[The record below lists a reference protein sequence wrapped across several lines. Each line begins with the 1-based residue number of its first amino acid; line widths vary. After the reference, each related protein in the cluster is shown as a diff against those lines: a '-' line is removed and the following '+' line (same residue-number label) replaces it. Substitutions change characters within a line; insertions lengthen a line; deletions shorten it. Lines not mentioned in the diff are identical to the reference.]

1 MAGNNK
7 KWAKNKQTKPPDGR
21 IRQSQVVST
30 FGPGSMLDLIDDAV
44 LVGGLDFWRLKDGG
58 EKVNEPRL
66 REAIEPLYHH
76 HQWPL
81 SKEAPFRKP
90 PAGDERE
97 PSESCGIQV
106 YEFPRWFVCQNPR
119 CRALVRANSLDR
131 VNREYRHR
139 CAGVEAK
146 PERCVPVRFVAACR
160 RGHLADIDWS
170 WWVHERAPCDAPQLK
185 LEEGVTGDFSEIE
198 VSCMS
203 CPKRRRLIEMT
214 LEDKQDRCQ
223 GERPWLGLEARE
235 PCGEKQRLLVRTASN
250 GYFAQT
256 TSVITIPEPE
266 SLRNRVQSVWD
277 ILQSAT
283 AEMLPAFRTIQRVK
297 EALGTATDAEVL
309 AAITAER
316 ERKPEVV
323 PEIRTAEWLQFLSQ
337 PLEQPGE
344 MPMDRSEFFWA
355 RRIPRP
361 PNLPSVV
368 QHVVLA
374 RRLREVQAQVGFT
387 RLEPLSKDLQGRYD
401 LEVELAPLSLQRDW
415 VPVTEVQGEGVLLVL
430 DEAQVHAWET
440 SEPVKRR
447 TEVLHRGWER
457 WREHSL
463 PKNSKSKLL
472 FPGARLYLLHSLAHL
487 LMTEVALECGY
498 PASAI
503 RERLYCAPHDAAVP
517 MAGIL
522 LLTGTTGAEGTLG
535 GLVEEGRH
543 IGRHLARAWEDA
555 RLCSNDPV
563 CAHHEPAALDDR
575 TLEGAACHSCLFVP
589 ECSCE
594 RFNQYLDRALVVPTL
609 GHEDVAFLQK
619 P

>member
-1 MAGNNK
+1 MAINR
-7 KWAKNKQTKPPDGR
+7 KWAKSKQSRPPDGR

-30 FGPGSMLDLIDDAV
+30 FGPGSMLDLMDDAV
-44 LVGGLDFWRLKDGG
+44 LVGGLDFWRIPSGDGG
-58 EKVNEPRL
+58 IVNEPRL
-66 REAIEPLYHH
+66 LEAIEPLF
-76 HQWPL
+76 HQNKWPL
-81 SKEAPFRKP
+81 NKEIPFRKP

-97 PSESCGIQV
+97 ATETCGIQV

-139 CAGVEAK
+139 CSGVETK

-160 RGHLADIDWS
+160 RGHLADIDWP
-170 WWVHERAPCDAPQLK
+170 WWAHEKAPCNAPQLR
-185 LEEGVTGDFSEIE
+185 LEEGVTGDFSEIK
-198 VSCMS
+198 VSCTT
-203 CPKRRRLIEMT
+203 CGKHRRLIDLSLPDT
-214 LEDKQDRCQ
+214 QDRCG

-235 PCGEKQRLLVRTASN
+235 PCDEKQRLLVRTASN

-256 TSVITIPEPE
+256 TSVISIPEPE
-266 SLRNRVQSVWD
+266 SLRRRVQSAWN

-283 AEMLPAFRTIQRVK
+283 AETLPAFRTILQVQ

-309 AAITAER
+309 AAIAAER
-316 ERKPEVV
+316 ERKPDEV
-323 PEIRTAEWLQFLSQ
+323 PEIRTAEWLQFRSQ
-337 PLEQPGE
+337 PLEKPGE
-344 MPMDRSEFFWA
+344 MPADRSGHFWA

-361 PNLPSVV
+361 DKLPSAI

-440 SEPVKRR
+440 SDPVKQR
-447 TEVLHRGWER
+447 TEVLYKAWER
-457 WREHSL
+457 W
-463 PKNSKSKLL
+463 KAYSKSKLP
-472 FPGARLYLLHSLAHL
+472 FPGVRLYLLHSLAHL

-503 RERLYCAPHDAAVP
+503 RERLYCESHDASEP

-522 LLTGTTGAEGTLG
+522 LMTGTTGAEGTLG
-535 GLVEEGRH
+535 GLVEEGRR
-543 IGRHLARAWEDA
+543 IGRHLSRAWESA

-563 CAHHEPAALDDR
+563 CAHHEPSGLDDR
-575 TLEGAACHSCLFVP
+575 NLEGAACHSCLFVP

-609 GHEDVAFLQK
+609 GHEDVAFLKK
-619 P
+619 PWT

>member
-1 MAGNNK
+1 MANSR
-7 KWAKNKQTKPPDGR
+7 KWAKSKQTKPPDGR
-21 IRQSQVVST
+21 VRQSQVVST
-30 FGPGSMLDLIDDAV
+30 FGPGSMLDLVDDAV
-44 LVGGLDFWRLKDGG
+44 LVGGLDFWRLQGSG
-58 EKVNEPRL
+58 EIVNEPRL
-66 REAIEPLYHH
+66 LEVVEPLYVRNK
-76 HQWPL
+76 WPL

-97 PSESCGIQV
+97 ASESCGIQV

-119 CRALVRANSLDR
+119 CRALVRANSLER
-131 VNREYRHR
+131 VNQEYRHK

-146 PERCVPVRFVAACR
+146 PERCVPVRFVAACK

-170 WWVHERAPCDAPQLK
+170 WWMHEKEPCDAPQLK

-198 VSCMS
+198 VSCTT
-203 CPKRRRLIEMT
+203 CNDRRRLIEMT
-214 LEDKQDRCQ
+214 VEDRQDRCG
-223 GERPWLGLEARE
+223 GERPWLGLEAKER
-235 PCGEKQRLLVRTASN
+235 CDEKQRLLVRTASN

-266 SLRNRVQSVWD
+266 SLRRRVQSAWN
-277 ILQSAT
+277 ILQAAT
-283 AEMLPAFRTIQRVK
+283 AETLPAFRTIPNVK
-297 EALGTATDAEVL
+297 EALGTATDEKVL
-309 AAITAER
+309 EAITAER
-316 ERKPEVV
+316 ERRPEEV

-337 PLEQPGE
+337 PVEKPGE
-344 MPMDRSEFFWA
+344 MPKDRSELFWA
-355 RRIPRP
+355 RRIARP
-361 PNLPSVV
+361 PGLPSVV

-440 SEPVKRR
+440 SDPVMKR
-447 TEVLHRGWER
+447 TEVLYKAWER
-457 WREHSL
+457 WKAH
-463 PKNSKSKLL
+463 SKSKLP

-498 PASAI
+498 PASSI
-503 RERLYCAPHDAAVP
+503 RERLYCDSHEAAVP

-535 GLVEEGRH
+535 GLVEEGRRL
-543 IGRHLARAWEDA
+543 GRHLTRAWENA

-563 CAHHEPAALDDR
+563 CAHHEPVGLDDR
-575 TLEGAACHSCLFVP
+575 NLEGAACHSCLFVP

-609 GHEDVAFLQK
+609 GHEDVAFLKK
-619 P
+619 PWT

>member
-1 MAGNNK
+1 MASSK
-7 KWAKNKQTKPPDGR
+7 KWAKIKQTKPPDGR

-44 LVGGLDFWRLKDGG
+44 LVGGLDFWRFPSKR
-58 EKVNEPRL
+58 EIVNEPRL
-66 REAIEPLYHH
+66 LEAIEPLYLHNK
-76 HQWPL
+76 WPL

-97 PSESCGIQV
+97 ASEACGIQV

-119 CRALVRANSLDR
+119 CRALVRATSLER
-131 VNREYRHR
+131 VNREYRHK
-139 CAGVEAK
+139 CSGVDAK

-160 RGHLADIDWS
+160 RGHLADIDWP
-170 WWVHERAPCDAPQLK
+170 WWMHEKAPCGAPQLK

-198 VSCMS
+198 VSCTT
-203 CPKRRRLIEMT
+203 CGKRRRLIEMT
-214 LEDKQDRCQ
+214 QEDRQDRCE

-235 PCGEKQRLLVRTASN
+235 SCGENQRLLVRTASN

-256 TSVITIPEPE
+256 TSVISIPEPE
-266 SLRNRVQSVWD
+266 SLRRRVQSAWN

-283 AEMLPAFRTIQRVK
+283 AETLPVFRTILQVK

-309 AAITAER
+309 AAIAAER

-337 PLEQPGE
+337 PVEKPGE
-344 MPMDRSEFFWA
+344 MPRDRSEIFWA
-355 RRIPRP
+355 RRIARP
-361 PNLPSVV
+361 PRLPPAI

-440 SEPVKRR
+440 SDPVRRR
-447 TEVLHRGWER
+447 TEVLHKAWER
-457 WREHSL
+457 WKDH
-463 PKNSKSKLL
+463 SKSKLP
-472 FPGARLYLLHSLAHL
+472 FPGVRLYLLHSLAHL

-503 RERLYCAPHDAAVP
+503 RERLYCEGHDKAVP

-522 LLTGTTGAEGTLG
+522 LMTGTTGAEGTLG
-535 GLVEEGRH
+535 GLVEEGRRL
-543 IGRHLARAWEDA
+543 GRHLTRAWQSA
-555 RLCSNDPV
+555 SLCSNDPV
-563 CAHHEPAALDDR
+563 CAHHEPTGLDDR
-575 TLEGAACHSCLFVP
+575 YLEGAACHSCLFVP

-609 GHEDVAFLQK
+609 GHEEVAFLKQ
-619 P
+619 PWT

>member
-1 MAGNNK
+1 MARSK
-7 KWAKNKQTKPPDGR
+7 KWAKNKQLKPPDGR

-44 LVGGLDFWRLKDGG
+44 LVGGLDFWRFPSKR
-58 EKVNEPRL
+58 EIVNEPRL
-66 REAIEPLYHH
+66 LEAIEPLYHH

-97 PSESCGIQV
+97 PLEACGIQV

-119 CRALVRANSLDR
+119 CRAMVRANSLER
-131 VNREYRHR
+131 VNREYRHK
-139 CAGVEAK
+139 CSGVEAK

-160 RGHLADIDWS
+160 RGHLADIDWP
-170 WWVHERAPCDAPQLK
+170 WWMHEKAPCSAPQLK
-185 LEEGVTGDFSEIE
+185 LEEGVSGDFSEIV
-198 VSCMS
+198 VSCTT
-203 CPKRRRLIEMT
+203 CGKRRRLIEMT
-214 LEDKQDRCQ
+214 QEDRQDRCE

-235 PCGEKQRLLVRTASN
+235 SCDEKQRLLIRTASN

-256 TSVITIPEPE
+256 TSVISIPEPE
-266 SLRNRVQSVWD
+266 SLRRKVQSAWS

-283 AEMLPAFRTIQRVK
+283 AETLPVFRTILQVK

-309 AAITAER
+309 AAIAAER
-316 ERKPEVV
+316 ERKPEGV

-337 PLEQPGE
+337 PVEQPGE
-344 MPMDRSEFFWA
+344 MPRDRSEIFWA
-355 RRIPRP
+355 RRIARP
-361 PNLPSVV
+361 PRLPPAL

-440 SEPVKRR
+440 SAPVRR
-447 TEVLHRGWER
+447 REEVLQKAWER
-457 WREHSL
+457 WKEH
-463 PKNSKSKLL
+463 SKSKLP
-472 FPGARLYLLHSLAHL
+472 FPGVRLYLLHSLSHL

-503 RERLYCAPHDAAVP
+503 RERLYCEGHGETVP

-522 LLTGTTGAEGTLG
+522 LMTGTTGAEGTLG
-535 GLVEEGRH
+535 GLVEEGRR
-543 IGRHLARAWEDA
+543 IGRHLTRAWESA

-563 CAHHEPAALDDR
+563 CAHHEPMGLDDR
-575 TLEGAACHSCLFVP
+575 YLEGAACHSCLFVP

-609 GHEDVAFLQK
+609 GHEDVAFLKK
-619 P
+619 PWT

>member
-1 MAGNNK
+1 MAISK
-7 KWAKNKQTKPPDGR
+7 KWGKNKQTKPPDGR

-58 EKVNEPRL
+58 ERVNEPRL
-66 REAIEPLYHH
+66 LEVVEPLYLYNK
-76 HQWPL
+76 WPL

-97 PSESCGIQV
+97 ASESCGIQV

-119 CRALVRANSLDR
+119 CRALVRANSLER
-131 VNREYRHR
+131 VNREYRHK
-139 CAGVEAK
+139 CSGVDAK

-170 WWVHERAPCDAPQLK
+170 WWMHEHAPCDAPQLK

-198 VSCMS
+198 VSCTT
-203 CPKRRRLIEMT
+203 CGKRRRLMDMT
-214 LEDKQDRCQ
+214 LTDKQDRCE
-223 GERPWLGLEARE
+223 GERPWLGLEAKERCE
-235 PCGEKQRLLVRTASN
+235 EKQRLLVRTASN

-266 SLRNRVQSVWD
+266 SLRRR
-277 ILQSAT
+277 IQSAWNVLQAAT
-283 AEMLPAFRTIQRVK
+283 PETLPAFRTIPAVK

-309 AAITAER
+309 AAIAAER

-323 PEIRTAEWLQFLSQ
+323 PEIRTAEWQQFLAQ
-337 PLEQPGE
+337 PLEKPGE
-344 MPMDRSEFFWA
+344 MPEDRDALFWA
-355 RRIPRP
+355 RRIARP
-361 PNLPSVV
+361 SRLPSVV

-430 DEAQVHAWET
+430 DEDQLHAWEK
-440 SEPVKRR
+440 SDPVKARR
-447 TEVLHRGWER
+447 DVLYSAWER
-457 WREHSL
+457 WKSH
-463 PKNSKSKLL
+463 SKSKLPFL
-472 FPGARLYLLHSLAHL
+472 GVRLYLLHSMAHL
-487 LMTEVALECGY
+487 LMTELALECGY
-498 PASAI
+498 PASSI
-503 RERLYCAPHDAAVP
+503 RERLYCEPHESAVP

-522 LLTGTTGAEGTLG
+522 LMTGTTGAEGTLG
-535 GLVEEGRH
+535 GLVEEGRR
-543 IGRHLARAWEDA
+543 IGRHLARAWDSA

-563 CAHHEPAALDDR
+563 CAHHEPTALDDR
-575 TLEGAACHSCLFVP
+575 MLEGAACHSCLFVP

-609 GHEDVAFLQK
+609 GHEDVAFLKK
-619 P
+619 PWT